1 MWMQPAPAHHLGPM
15 RMRLREPAW
24 TDPLCR
30 VASHALF
37 GLGGWG
43 PGPPRLA
50 ERRDPAETDPTP
62 QAKSP
67 GRPTNR
73 RRALAGR
80 TAAASGKSARL
91 MPNSPPPVT
100 APSSRGSWPRANRTK
115 SEALAVGGRAGPV
128 QVDGSRGKH
137 ATGQEPVARQSD
149 SGQRNWDTGIR
160 GRHWGLHSFVHH
172 SSVILLLTER

>member
-15 RMRLREPAW
+15 RMGLREPVE
-24 TDPLCR
+24 TNPLCR
-30 VASHALF
+30 VVSHALF

-43 PGPPRLA
+43 PGPPRLV
-50 ERRDPAETDPTP
+50 ERRDSAETGPTP

-67 GRPTNR
+67 GRPENH

-80 TAAASGKSARL
+80 TGAASGKSARL

-100 APSSRGSWPRANRTK
+100 APSSRGLWHQARRIK
-115 SEALAVGGRAGPV
+115 SDALAVGSHAGPGRV
-128 QVDGSRGKH
+128 EGSRGQH

-149 SGQRNWDTGIR
+149 SGQRNLGHR
-160 GRHWGLHSFVHH
+160 NKRQAL
-172 SSVILLLTER
+172 

>member
-24 TDPLCR
+24 TNPLCR

-43 PGPPRLA
+43 PVPPRLV
-50 ERRDPAETDPTP
+50 ERRDSGETGPTP
-62 QAKSP
+62 QAKNP
-67 GRPTNR
+67 GRPENH

-80 TAAASGKSARL
+80 AGAASDKSARL
-91 MPNSPPPVT
+91 MPNSLPPVT
-100 APSSRGSWPRANRTK
+100 AQSPRGSWPHANRIK
-115 SEALAVGGRAGPV
+115 SDALAAGGHARPV
-128 QVDGSRGKH
+128 QVEGSRGKY

-149 SGQRNWDTGIR
+149 IGQRNWDTGIR
-160 GRHWGLHSFVHH
+160 
-172 SSVILLLTER
+172 